1 MTQRQYV
8 VGSFYAFRF
17 ACTVGIGATD
27 AGGAGGP
34 KDILKGSTGSSALRL
49 DIQVIALAPI
59 RVPAKPTDCSHSV
72 CQYLCF
78 SERERARGGG
88 ERERE
93 KERNGHTQRAR
104 TYALCTRKPAL
115 YHSNVGKGARADRN
129 AAPHVW
135 HSV

>member
-27 AGGAGGP
+27 AGGAGPNGR
-34 KDILKGSTGSSALRL
+34 LNGSTGSSGALRL

-59 RVPAKPTDCSHSV
+59 RVPAKPTDCSRTV

-78 SERERARGGG
+78 SERERARGRDR

-93 KERNGHTQRAR
+93 GEKRSHATRPYIR
-104 TYALCTRKPAL
+104 TLYA
-115 YHSNVGKGARADRN
+115 
-129 AAPHVW
+129 
-135 HSV
+135 